1 MVKTKMK
8 RIGVFIY
15 NRWFSLGLCYISLY
29 LAYISYQQGRYTF
42 MAFALIAVF
51 IKLMGLILN
60 HRRLRVLGI
69 VCINV
74 IWALTVLDF
83 VQMGQPFYFSLHAL
97 LIGVGISIKG
107 RFDE

>member
-8 RIGVFIY
+8 RIGALIY
-15 NRWFSLGLCYISLY
+15 DKWFSLALCYISLY
-29 LAYISYQQGRYTF
+29 LAYTSHQQGRYIF
-42 MAFALIAVF
+42 MAFTLIAVL

-60 HRRLRVLGI
+60 HRRLRVVGI

-83 VQMGQPFYFSLHAL
+83 VQTGQSFYFSLHAL

>member
-8 RIGVFIY
+8 RIGAFIY
-15 NRWFSLGLCYISLY
+15 DKWFSLALCYISLY
-29 LAYISYQQGRYTF
+29 LAYISYQQGRYIF
-42 MAFALIAVF
+42 MTFALIAVL
-51 IKLMGLILN
+51 IKLIGLILN
-60 HRRLRVLGI
+60 HRRLRVMGI

-83 VQMGQPFYFSLHAL
+83 VQMGQPFYFSLYTL